1 MLWVRISIRA
11 RCTTLSDQTK
21 PNYWWCNLLW
31 LCSSLVPPMF
41 YEYIYYVPQKIMK
54 IIYVYFPL
62 FIDLLKKKN
71 IHNKIN
77 EIQYSNSFAFFY
89 NIKSITI
96 YKQEMTKTCFKQ
108 SLMSQSF
115 LYLEVS
121 FWSHRFWHITVLLY
135 ITWLKNSLYICAWY
149 EHRIST

>member
-1 MLWVRISIRA
+1 
-11 RCTTLSDQTK
+11 
-21 PNYWWCNLLW
+21 
-31 LCSSLVPPMF
+31 MF

-89 NIKSITI
+89 NVKSITI
-96 YKQEMTKTCFKQ
+96 YKQEMRKTCFKQ

-115 LYLEVS
+115 LYH
-121 FWSHRFWHITVLLY
+121 FTLLIY
-135 ITWLKNSLYICAWY
+135 KENKVFNFSINIFY
-149 EHRIST
+149 